1 MVTALLGALPGG
13 GAMAAEAVVAITA
26 AADAVYAIDG
36 PRAAIV
42 ARRIEPGRAALAPP
56 FDVVTNREAGPQP
69 IAVAVVDRRL
79 LAAVCRS
86 GSAWTLETWSLD
98 TPSLEAGGAAT
109 QLQSLELGSAEGSSA
124 GVSLAVSP
132 TGGWLAIAG
141 LPPPLAPVQ
150 RAAIAGRRLSP
161 PSSRN
166 CPRPAARPTAIVVS
180 PADELVVFEA
190 PSGDGSVAVAFH
202 GLGGRELLRLDTGL
216 ESVRG
221 AGFDPADGSLFVAG
235 ERRDG
240 AGRVSGLWRLDA
252 ALADGR
258 QVIRP
263 VLVAPLAGPLS
274 MAVVAAGTAAVASGT
289 DGRTLE
295 LVPTAATPET
305 SSPGGPSP

>member
-263 VLVAPLAGPLS
+263 VLMAAFDSPRDLVCSSPRAMVLVHGAAEEQVAVIDPA
-274 MAVVAAGTAAVASGT
+274 
-289 DGRTLE
+289 D
-295 LVPTAATPET
+295 LVPPQN
-305 SSPGGPSP
+305 PGAEP